1 VKIGGITLATLVGL
15 GISGAEAVMPP
26 WVYQGAREQATYHVQ
41 VKVTRV
47 ESPAQT
53 PGECETT
60 GEVIRIFR
68 DRSGELRLGT
78 TLGFSVS
85 CTRPGDR
92 MVVGGT
98 LWTDHDR
105 LKQAKYLEAFL
116 NRVDQHYQV
125 ALWQSRIIEAPTDN
139 PVIAITPPS

>member
-1 VKIGGITLATLVGL
+1 MNTRVVALATLVGL

-26 WVYQGAREQATYHVQ
+26 WVYQQAREQATSHVQ

-47 ESPAQT
+47 DSPAMT

-60 GEVIRIFR
+60 GDVIRIFR
-68 DRSGELRLGT
+68 DRSGELRLGM

-85 CTRPGDR
+85 CMRPGDR

-98 LWTDHDR
+98 LWTDHDS

-116 NRVDQHYQV
+116 NRMERRYQI
-125 ALWQSRIIEAPTDN
+125 ALWQSRIIEAPTDS
-139 PVIAITPPS
+139 PVIAIKPAS